1 MWCVCVCGLAAV
13 CVQFLLSLTVML
25 ASFCVFM
32 GFLSCVCV
40 CVMCVYGYVSLCGD
54 NMAVMLQS
62 FVCEEIRAKVSVN
75 VTDTVFVALQLV

>member
-1 MWCVCVCGLAAV
+1 MCVCGLAAV

-40 CVMCVYGYVSLCGD
+40 LCVCMAMCRSVVTTWPSCCKAL
-54 NMAVMLQS
+54 
-62 FVCEEIRAKVSVN
+62 CEEIRAKVSVN